1 MSPDEASPMDFLMW
15 EEPGS
20 ASPSSASPSSITE
33 HTSSQLVGSSAI
45 ALDWLSSGSNN
56 VKDGRRNGS
65 DAPAGG
71 ETTRHGLTAIN
82 GDRKVVFCLTGPYL
96 TRRATIGRLEHPPWQ
111 RAVRWTD

>member
-1 MSPDEASPMDFLMW
+1 MDFLMW

-20 ASPSSASPSSITE
+20 ASLSSASPSSITE

-56 VKDGRRNGS
+56 VKGGRRNGS